1 MSYTIDK
8 MWKYKSVKH
17 SDERNDGFFPL
28 WKETFKYIALNF
40 AVVKNVKLG
49 KIEMLF
55 NHDVQPGNKPRRFLT
70 RGHGKASKLDRWKK
84 DVIIFNYF
92 LLETSQGLCNK
103 KQRRYKE
110 ERWLA
115 GEKWQ
120 AENTVIK
127 RRVRGRE

>member
-8 MWKYKSVKH
+8 MSKYKWVNHTDKR
-17 SDERNDGFFPL
+17 SDDFFSL

-40 AVVKNVKLG
+40 AVVKNVKHG
-49 KIEMLF
+49 KIETLF
-55 NHDVQPGNKPRRFLT
+55 NHRVHPGNKPRRFLT
-70 RGHGKASKLDRWKK
+70 RGHDKASKFDRWKK

-115 GEKWQ
+115 REKWQ